1 MIRFLAFFLVF
12 FQLFSS
18 CDASGTLNRE
28 MGSVLGLKLSG
39 GTVLANWDSHGGFHG
54 DGTKFAAI
62 QFPDDSVADQIRNT
76 EDGRW
81 KAFPIQEEEVR
92 VILYGVTKRQPD
104 GTDATFGPI
113 LYDHDTGEPLFPQVE
128 EGYYFFW
135 DRHSDTKTP
144 LLERPSYNFTVAVYD
159 AEKKILYYGKLDT

>member
-18 CDASGTLNRE
+18 CDASGMLNRE
-28 MGSVLGLKLSG
+28 LSGVLGLELSG
-39 GTVLANWDSHGGFHG
+39 GTVLANWDSHGGNG

-62 QFPDDSVADQIRNT
+62 QFPDDSVEEQLRNT
-76 EDGRW
+76 ENSRW
-81 KAFPIQEEEVR
+81 KVLPIQDEEVR
-92 VILYGVTKRQPD
+92 AILYGVTRRQPD
-104 GTDATFGPI
+104 GSEATFGP
-113 LYDHDTGEPLFPQVE
+113 LLTDPDTGEALFPQVE

-135 DRHSDTKTP
+135 DRHADTDTP
-144 LLERPSYNFTVAVYD
+144 FFSRYSFNFTVAVYD